1 MAVGPGVYID
11 DGDMVSCAKDGG
23 ESCRRVLAD
32 EDASMNVSSSSPD
45 SEFCMV
51 SSSSSSSASVSS
63 SSLSSTRGRSNVA
76 EDDEGHNGIDCAMWG
91 I

>member
-1 MAVGPGVYID
+1 MVVGPGVYID

-51 SSSSSSSASVSS
+51 SSSSSASVSC
-63 SSLSSTRGRSNVA
+63 SSLCSTRGRSNVA